1 MCLLY
6 TYSNIGVYFKNK
18 GINIPDL
25 HEIVRGREN
34 TDIEDIEALYIY
46 FDVVVAIQLK
56 SVDWKGSN
64 QYQLVSDLCTESDE
78 AMGLLMLENSWDK
91 WMEDF
96 TNEMKGEITTGDKR
110 KQKGREQH
118 RTKYTI
124 QGKMKGTK
132 GSGWTE
138 EGKVRFNQFFDK
150 VEGDRM
156 NFKQSE
162 ETFKKEM
169 IRRSNPMRDQDE
181 YDGTFTQDK
190 SNKKVRVSITYK
202 VPGSS
207 RKLSNQKITGNSG
220 NDGHFIAV

>member
-1 MCLLY
+1 
-6 TYSNIGVYFKNK
+6 
-18 GINIPDL
+18 
-25 HEIVRGREN
+25 
-34 TDIEDIEALYIY
+34 
-46 FDVVVAIQLK
+46 VVVASQLK

-64 QYQLVSDLCTESDE
+64 QYQLASDLCTESDE

-96 TNEMKGEITTGDKR
+96 KKEMNGEITTGDKR
-110 KQKGREQH
+110 KQKGKQRQ

-132 GSGWTE
+132 GSGWTD

-150 VEGDRM
+150 VEVDRI
-156 NFKQSE
+156 NGKEAE

-169 IRRSNPMRDQDE
+169 IRRSNPTRDQDE
-181 YDGTFTQDK
+181 DDGTFAQDK
-190 SNKKVRVSITYK
+190 SNKKVCVTMTYK

-207 RKLSNQKITGNSG
+207 RTQSNQKITGNSRS
-220 NDGHFIAV
+220 NEFFVAV

>member
-6 TYSNIGVYFKNK
+6 TCSNTGVYFKNK
-18 GINIPDL
+18 GNNIPDL
-25 HEIVRGREN
+25 HDIMRGREN

-46 FDVVVAIQLK
+46 FDVVVASQLK

-64 QYQLVSDLCTESDE
+64 QYQLVSNLCTESDE

-96 TNEMKGEITTGDKR
+96 ANEMKGEITTGDKQ
-110 KQKGREQH
+110 KQKGRDRH

-124 QGKMKGTK
+124 QGKMKGAK

-150 VEGDRM
+150 VEVDRI
-156 NFKQSE
+156 NGKEAE

-169 IRRSNPMRDQDE
+169 IRRSNPTRDQDE
-181 YDGTFTQDK
+181 DDGTFTQDK
-190 SNKKVRVSITYK
+190 SNKKVCVTLTYK

-207 RKLSNQKITGNSG
+207 RTLSNQKITGNSRS
-220 NDGHFIAV
+220 NEFLVAV